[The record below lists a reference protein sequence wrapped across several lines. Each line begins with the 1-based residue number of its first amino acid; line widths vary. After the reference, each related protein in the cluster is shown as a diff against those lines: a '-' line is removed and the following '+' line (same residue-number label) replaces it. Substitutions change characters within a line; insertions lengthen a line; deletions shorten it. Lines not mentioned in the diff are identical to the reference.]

1 LADDRKRLGRSGWL
15 LPVLLLLGA
24 CAGTAKVPV
33 ETLTRPDV
41 AAVLTEP
48 SVLDVYDPLERFNR
62 GVYEFNARFDRYVF
76 LPAVRAYEFI
86 TPNFV
91 QNRVADFIRHLSEP
105 FTFANSL
112 LQGRGPRAGRAATRF
127 IVNTLFTL
135 GLYDLAG
142 ARGIEGRPEDFG
154 QTLGVWGV
162 GDGPY
167 LVLPILGPSNL
178 RDATGT
184 GVTAGTWFVAIPP
197 DISTTLA
204 YRLTTF
210 GLFPIDTRRRTEFRY
225 FGTDSPFEYELVR
238 LLYTE
243 KRRFEIAN

>member
-1 LADDRKRLGRSGWL
+1 MKRLWTGGWL
-15 LPVLLLLGA
+15 LLVLLLLNA
-24 CAGTAKVPV
+24 CASTARVPV
-33 ETLTRPDV
+33 DTATRPEV

-48 SVLDVYDPLERFNR
+48 SVLDVYDPLESFNR

-91 QNRVADFIRHLSEP
+91 QNRVANFIINLTEP
-105 FTFANSL
+105 FSFANSL
-112 LQGRGPRAGRAATRF
+112 LQANGERAGRAAVRF
-127 IVNTLFTL
+127 IVNTMFTL
-135 GLYDLAG
+135 GFYDLAG
-142 ARGIEGRPEDFG
+142 SQGVERQPEDFG

-162 GDGPY
+162 GNGPY

-184 GVTAGTWFVAIPP
+184 GVTAETWFLAIPP
-197 DISTTLA
+197 EVSNTIA

-210 GLFPIDTRRRTEFRY
+210 ILFPIDTRRRTRFEY
-225 FGTDSPFEYELVR
+225 FGTGSPFEYELVR

-243 KRRFEIAN
+243 KRRLEIAN